1 MFVSVFA
8 GGTASTEFEALTSNS
23 MAYIPNGITAYTTY
37 INSPMT
43 SLASTLKAQGYG
55 GIIAMHPYKGTG
67 YKRNKVYPLLG
78 FNKFLTMDDFA
89 KDTETYGL
97 HIYPSADFSSFHPY
111 CIPST
116 EFSHSVSSDMTDQ
129 FFYGNEFLSESLSSS
144 GCRISYSFH
153 SSMPLQLLCNTIS
166 HNSLSYSHTITPF
179 LENLQSGRIHH
190 PQYKIRHNPGNL
202 KPGLY
207 NLCFPGQLPLP
218 PIH

>member
-89 KDTETYGL
+89 EDT
-97 HIYPSADFSSFHPY
+97 
-111 CIPST
+111 
-116 EFSHSVSSDMTDQ
+116 
-129 FFYGNEFLSESLSSS
+129 
-144 GCRISYSFH
+144 
-153 SSMPLQLLCNTIS
+153 
-166 HNSLSYSHTITPF
+166 
-179 LENLQSGRIHH
+179 
-190 PQYKIRHNPGNL
+190 KIRTS
-202 KPGLY
+202 Y
-207 NLCFPGQLPLP
+207 F
-218 PIH
+218 